1 MVKPM
6 VAPCFL
12 KLPSRDIIM
21 FPLRCCR
28 IWYRLNQMRPPFG
41 SFGYIWCK
49 KHWIQSL
56 LPLSSAVHSGPCWL
70 CKDDIWLVV
79 YLPLWKIL
87 VSWDDYLFHIY
98 GKRKHVPNHQPD
110 ILNHYDS
117 NWHTNDPLIA
127 AIAVPWAHLGVTGP
141 VHLGPKCWPWASY
154 LPQNLHLS
162 PRVRMLA
169 LLGMVWWSL
178 CSSNLPFLKF
188 LKAMFF
194 EDNPSQL
201 PHQPVTIAGNL
212 GKGLVAQASYWY
224 A

>member
-1 MVKPM
+1 MSFW
-6 VAPCFL
+6 AIFL
-12 KLPSRDIIM
+12 VLH
-21 FPLRCCR
+21 FA
-28 IWYRLNQMRPPFG
+28 
-41 SFGYIWCK
+41 
-49 KHWIQSL
+49 SL
-56 LPLSSAVHSGPCWL
+56 LCGNPLFGCYKGGEHPNIIYIYIYMG
-70 CKDDIWLVV
+70 
-79 YLPLWKIL
+79 KIK
-87 VSWDDYLFHIY
+87 Y
-98 GKRKHVPNHQPD
+98 VPNHQPD

-201 PHQPVTIAGNL
+201 PHQLVTIAGNL